1 MVLKGICVIEEKH
14 VQYEKEFIKY
24 LGKMGKNFIK
34 VICSKIVIVLYK
46 GTIVCNFYTK
56 L

>member
-34 VICSKIVIVLYK
+34 VICSKTVIVLYK